1 LYCEQTPKPMNKN
14 TFFTGQPIFTQLI
27 NYIPK
32 SSINRLAKEYQTDRY
47 CKKFDSY
54 HHLIVML
61 FASFQKCDSLRS
73 LITGLM
79 AWQNRLQHVGIDSY
93 PRRSTLAD
101 ANQRRD
107 CKFFEAVYNDLLKVF
122 KKKFSSDSR
131 SRSFENRLHMM
142 DSTTIEIFSDVMLGV
157 GAVKLNGKRK
167 GGVKAHMLI
176 DAIHHIP
183 QICFFSEAKENDRI
197 FMDKVALERHSILVF
212 DKGFTK
218 HSQWQRWTEQG
229 ITWVTRMNKNAYYER
244 VEKLPVSDAQSKQGV
259 KSDEAIW
266 LGRGT
271 HSSTEIIPARRIVF
285 YDKSKKRH
293 FVFITNSEK
302 LKPGTI
308 AGFYKRRWDIETN
321 FKSIKQNFQLR
332 YFLGDSAN
340 AIQIQLWCT
349 LIVNL
354 LIRLVMNIA
363 AKKKW
368 SFANLCALIRM
379 HLGTYVNLIAFLL
392 APEKA
397 LLSNIKIQQTQ
408 LRFMFNST

>member
-1 LYCEQTPKPMNKN
+1 MNKG
-14 TFFTGQPIFTQLI
+14 TFFTGQPIFTQLLS
-27 NYIPK
+27 YIPK
-32 SSINRLAKEYQTDRY
+32 NAIKRLAKQYHTDHY

-61 FASFQKCDSLRS
+61 FAGFQKCDSLRS

-79 AWQNRLQHVGIDSY
+79 AWQDRLQHLGIVSS

-101 ANQRRD
+101 ANERRD
-107 CKFFEAVYNDLLKVF
+107 CKFFEAVYYELLKVF
-122 KKKFSSDSR
+122 KKKFSPDSR
-131 SRSFENRLHMM
+131 TRSFDNRLHMM

-157 GAVKLNGKRK
+157 GAIKLNGKRK

-176 DAIHHIP
+176 DGIHHIP

-197 FMDKVALERHSILVF
+197 FMDKISLLTGSILVF

-229 ITWVTRMNKNAYYER
+229 ITWVTRMNKNAFYER
-244 VEKLPVSDAQSKQGV
+244 VEKLPVKQAQSKQGV
-259 KSDEAIW
+259 ISDEVIW

-271 HSSTEIIPARRIVF
+271 NSSTEIIPARRIVF
-285 YDKSKKRH
+285 YDKTKKRH
-293 FVFITNSEK
+293 FVFITNNER
-302 LKPGTI
+302 LKPATI

-321 FKSIKQNFQLR
+321 FKAIKQNFQLR
-332 YFLGDSAN
+332 YFLGDTAN

-363 AKKKW
+363 ARKKW

-397 LLSNIKIQQTQ
+397 LLSNIKVQPLQ
-408 LRFMFNST
+408 LKFNFNSS

>member
-1 LYCEQTPKPMNKN
+1 MSKDK
-14 TFFTGQPIFTQLI
+14 FFTGQPIFTQLLS
-27 NYIPK
+27 YIPK
-32 SSINRLAKEYQTDRY
+32 NSIKRLAIQYKTDHY

-61 FASFQKCDSLRS
+61 FAGFQKCDSLRS

-79 AWQNRLQHVGIDSY
+79 AWQDRLRHVGIVHS
-93 PRRSTLAD
+93 PRRSTLAE
-101 ANQRRD
+101 ANERRD
-107 CKFFEAVYNDLLKVF
+107 CKFFEAVYYELLKVY
-122 KKKFSSDSR
+122 KRKFSPDSR
-131 SRSFENRLHMM
+131 TRSFENRLHMM

-157 GAVKLNGKRK
+157 GAIKLNGKRK

-176 DAIHHIP
+176 DGVHHIP

-197 FMDKVALERHSILVF
+197 FMDKVALTKGSILVF

-218 HSQWQRWTEQG
+218 HSQWQRWTEQD
-229 ITWVTRMNKNAYYER
+229 ITWVTRMNKNAYYEL
-244 VEKLPVSDAQSKQGV
+244 VEKLPVNESQSKQGV
-259 KSDEAIW
+259 ISDEVIW

-271 HSSTEIIPARRIVF
+271 NSSTEIIPARQIVF
-285 YDKSKKRH
+285 YDKIKKRH
-293 FVFITNSEK
+293 FFFITNSER
-302 LKPGTI
+302 LKPATI

-332 YFLGDSAN
+332 YFLGDTAN

-349 LIVNL
+349 LIANL

-363 AKKKW
+363 ARKKW

-392 APEKA
+392 APENA
-397 LLSNIKIQQTQ
+397 LQSNIKLQQTQ
-408 LRFMFNST
+408 LKFKFNSS

>member
-1 LYCEQTPKPMNKN
+1 MSKN

-27 NYIPK
+27 NYLPK
-32 SSINRLAKEYQTDRY
+32 SSIHRLSKQYQTDRY
-47 CKKFDSY
+47 CKKFNSY
-54 HHLIVML
+54 DHLVVML

-79 AWQNRLQHVGIDSY
+79 AWQTRLQHVGIDDY

-101 ANQRRD
+101 ANSRRN
-107 CKFFEAVYNDLLKVF
+107 CKFFEAIYYELLKVF
-122 KKKFSSDSR
+122 KKKFSPDSQ

-142 DSTTIEIFSDVMLGV
+142 DSTTIEIFSDVMQGV

-183 QICFFSEAKENDRI
+183 QICFFSQAKENDRI
-197 FMDKVALERHSILVF
+197 FMDKVALEKNAILVF

-229 ITWVTRMNKNAYYER
+229 ITWVTRMNNNAYYER

-259 KSDEAIW
+259 KSDEVVW

-271 HSSTEIIPARRIVF
+271 LCSTEIIPARRIVF
-285 YDKSKKRH
+285 YDKIKKRR

-302 LKPGTI
+302 LKPATI
-308 AGFYKRRWDIETN
+308 AGFYKKRWDIETN

-368 SFANLCALIRM
+368 SFSNLCALIRM

-392 APEKA
+392 SPEKA
-397 LLSNIKIQQTQ
+397 LISNLKLQQTQ
-408 LRFMFNST
+408 LKIIFNSS